1 MEVLRRL
8 DGGAAPAGWGT
19 SCRAL
24 AVEVLRQS
32 SNGMYGRIEADRA
45 AIVAELVEFGQAG

>member
-1 MEVLRRL
+1 MN
-8 DGGAAPAGWGT
+8 GGAAPAGWST

-24 AVEVLRQS
+24 AVKLLRQS

-45 AIVAELVEFGQAG
+45 AIVAELVEFGHAG